1 MGAVLER
8 GEESAAATAGVVK
21 DLDEAIAGVER
32 AAAHWG
38 VRKDHL
44 EGRFVASLLV
54 AFRWLGRLIEA
65 ATSDLKEVVEGA
77 RAWSESERAGVREMN
92 ENALIA
98 LRHVKNSMKEME
110 IERDNA
116 ISRVAQGMGAAL
128 VSRTQQWLVMRETTH
143 NRRVA
148 MRQSF
153 ITSAVA
159 VVLLFGGYQ
168 WWAWEDE
175 PATEALARCVAAKVA
190 LASEGRWMCQINEL
204 LPRETRSLPKAL
216 KDFALVWWPFT

>member
-1 MGAVLER
+1 MTILSGKD
-8 GEESAAATAGVVK
+8 EEPTEGTAAAVK
-21 DLDEAIAGVER
+21 DLDEAIKNVEI

-38 VRKDHL
+38 VRKDHV
-44 EGRFVASLLV
+44 EGRFVAALLV
-54 AFRWLGRLIEA
+54 TIRWLGRVIVA
-65 ATSDLKEVVEGA
+65 ATNDLKEIVQGA
-77 RAWSESERAGVREMN
+77 RAWAESERAGVREMN

-98 LRHVKNSMKEME
+98 LRLAKNSMREME

-128 VSRTQQWLVMRETTH
+128 VSRTQQWLVVRETAH

-148 MRQSF
+148 MRQALV
-153 ITSAVA
+153 TSAAAVA
-159 VVLLFGGYQ
+159 LLFGGYQ
-168 WWAWEDE
+168 WRAWEDE
-175 PATEALARCVAAKVA
+175 PATEALARCVTTKIA